1 MNKFAPFKQHALS
14 VCAIGLSIAA
24 VSAVP
29 VFASELAEGATQAIH
44 CVQSVSEARQGAA
57 QGRPATPPQCF
68 ESFSDA
74 ISFATG
80 GAVVI
85 PDNLKLDEQLDV
97 LGDSLAAL
105 PQDKAVNSVVIAVD
119 YNYKN
124 YKAGSLTWTASSNC
138 TSGLGYFANSM
149 PDGWNNKASS
159 TRGFGNCSENIV
171 FEHNNRTGA
180 QRTCRAN
187 CSDLESL
194 SNEVSS
200 REWNY

>member
-1 MNKFAPFKQHALS
+1 MKKRASFDQRVVSVIAMALS
-14 VCAIGLSIAA
+14 VAAINIVPA
-24 VSAVP
+24 VAGD
-29 VFASELAEGATQAIH
+29 AEGAGQANH
-44 CVQSVSEARQGAA
+44 CVQRVSEGGKGAA
-57 QGRPATPPQCF
+57 QALPAAPPQCF
-68 ESFSDA
+68 ASFSEA
-74 ISFATG
+74 ISFATD

-85 PDNLKLDEQLDV
+85 PEDMRPEEQLDA

-105 PQDKAVNSVVIAVD
+105 PQDKVVNSVVIAVD

-159 TRGFGNCSENIV
+159 TRGFGDCSENIV

-180 QRTCRAN
+180 QRTCRPN

-200 REWNY
+200 REWNF